1 MAAEEE
7 KNKAQE
13 EMMREREGKKNTV
26 PYVSNTVCVK
36 DAKLNIT
43 II

>member
-13 EMMREREGKKNTV
+13 EMIGEREGKKTLFHTFQT
-26 PYVSNTVCVK
+26 PYV
-36 DAKLNIT
+36 
-43 II
+43 